1 MFDLSRISDNNKP
14 QGMTNLDITIPP
26 LVPAM
31 TLRDAVLFPKAMMPL
46 RIFEARYRQML
57 EDVLSGNRM
66 FALAGVR
73 VEEDPSK
80 GDREVP
86 FDVATVG
93 VIRISKKHDDGTSF
107 VLLQGIERVK
117 IRSVRN
123 HGPYPMLEVEPMK
136 TKIDDSSLGVRKEL
150 VAQLERNRNLGGEVT
165 DEMMDFLNPL
175 EDDVAFVNL
184 AAFTL
189 CKHALR
195 KQAMLEVSCL
205 GKRANMLL
213 DDLLREN
220 EKLSL
225 LKQARGDTPF
235 DDIDLN

>member
-1 MFDLSRISDNNKP
+1 MFDLSGISDNNKF
-14 QGMTNLDITIPP
+14 QGMTKLDIKIPP

-93 VIRISKKHDDGTSF
+93 VIRISQ
-107 VLLQGIERVK
+107 L
-117 IRSVRN
+117 IR
-123 HGPYPMLEVEPMK
+123 
-136 TKIDDSSLGVRKEL
+136 
-150 VAQLERNRNLGGEVT
+150 
-165 DEMMDFLNPL
+165 
-175 EDDVAFVNL
+175 
-184 AAFTL
+184 
-189 CKHALR
+189 
-195 KQAMLEVSCL
+195 
-205 GKRANMLL
+205 
-213 DDLLREN
+213 
-220 EKLSL
+220 
-225 LKQARGDTPF
+225 
-235 DDIDLN
+235 

>member
-1 MFDLSRISDNNKP
+1 
-14 QGMTNLDITIPP
+14 MTEFEIEIPP

-31 TLRDAVLFPKAMMPL
+31 TLRDVVLFPKAMMPL
-46 RIFEARYRQML
+46 RIFEPRYRQML

-66 FALAGVR
+66 FALAGIR
-73 VEEDPSK
+73 SDDNPSVEGPEI
-80 GDREVP
+80 P

-93 VIRISKKHDDGTSF
+93 VIRISKKHEDGTSF

-117 IRSVRN
+117 ISSVLYD
-123 HGPYPMLEVEPMK
+123 GPYPMLKVEPLK
-136 TKIDDSSLGVRKEL
+136 TQVDDSSSGLRQKL
-150 VAQLERNRNLGGEVT
+150 ILQLKRNMKLGGEVT

-189 CKHALR
+189 CKHTLR
-195 KQAMLEVSCL
+195 KQAMLEVSSL

-220 EKLSL
+220 ERLALLRKAIGDLSSE
-225 LKQARGDTPF
+225 DF
-235 DDIDLN
+235 DCN

>member
-1 MFDLSRISDNNKP
+1 
-14 QGMTNLDITIPP
+14 MTSQEIDIPTFI
-26 LVPAM
+26 PAM
-31 TLRDAVLFPKAMMPL
+31 TLRDVVLFPKAMMPL

-73 VEEDPSK
+73 VDDNPSK
-80 GDREVP
+80 ADQEVP

-107 VLLQGIERVK
+107 VLLQGIERVR
-117 IRSVRN
+117 IRSISN
-123 HGPYPMLEVEPMK
+123 EGPYPMLEVEPMK
-136 TKIDDSSLGVRKEL
+136 TNIDDSSSGVRQEL
-150 VAQLERNRNLGGEVT
+150 VTQLVRNQKLGGEVT

-189 CKHALR
+189 CKHTLR
-195 KQAMLEVSCL
+195 KQEMLEVSSL

-220 EKLSL
+220 ERLSL
-225 LKQARGDTPF
+225 LRKAIGDIPTEDF
-235 DDIDLN
+235 DSN

>member
-1 MFDLSRISDNNKP
+1 
-14 QGMTNLDITIPP
+14 MTDFEIEIPP

-73 VEEDPSK
+73 VEDAPSAE
-80 GDREVP
+80 GLEVP

-93 VIRISKKHDDGTSF
+93 VIRVSKKHEDGTSF
-107 VLLQGIERVK
+107 VLLQGIERVR
-117 IRSVRN
+117 IRSVL
-123 HGPYPMLEVEPMK
+123 HDEPYPMLKVEPMK
-136 TKIDDSSLGVRKEL
+136 TQVDDSSSGLRQKL
-150 VAQLERNRNLGGEVT
+150 VFQLKRNMKLGGEVT

-184 AAFTL
+184 AAFAL
-189 CKHALR
+189 CKHTLR
-195 KQAMLEVSCL
+195 KQAMLEVSSL

-220 EKLSL
+220 ERLDL
-225 LKQARGDTPF
+225 LRKAIGDVPSEDF
-235 DDIDLN
+235 DSN

>member
-1 MFDLSRISDNNKP
+1 
-14 QGMTNLDITIPP
+14 MTKLEIDIPP
-26 LVPAM
+26 FVPAM

-57 EDVLSGNRM
+57 DDVLSGNRM

-73 VEEDPSK
+73 VEDDPAET
-80 GDREVP
+80 GREIP

-93 VIRISKKHDDGTSF
+93 VIRISKKHEDGTSF
-107 VLLQGIERVK
+107 VLLQGIERVR
-117 IRSVRN
+117 IRSIN
-123 HGPYPMLEVEPMK
+123 SEGPYPMLEVEPMK
-136 TKIDDSSLGVRKEL
+136 TKVDDSSLGVRQEL
-150 VAQLERNRNLGGEVT
+150 VVQLKRNLKLGGEVT

-189 CKHALR
+189 CKHTLR
-195 KQAMLEVSCL
+195 KQAMLEVSTL

-220 EKLSL
+220 ERLDL
-225 LKQARGDTPF
+225 LKKAIGDVPSEDF
-235 DDIDLN
+235 DSN

>member
-1 MFDLSRISDNNKP
+1 
-14 QGMTNLDITIPP
+14 MTKLEIDIPP
-26 LVPAM
+26 FVPAM

-57 EDVLSGNRM
+57 DDVLSGNRM
-66 FALAGVR
+66 FALAGIR
-73 VEEDPSK
+73 VEDDPSEME
-80 GDREVP
+80 REIP

-93 VIRISKKHDDGTSF
+93 VIRISKKHEDGTSF
-107 VLLQGIERVK
+107 VLLQGIERVR
-117 IRSVRN
+117 IRSIN
-123 HGPYPMLEVEPMK
+123 SEGPYPMLEVEPMK
-136 TKIDDSSLGVRKEL
+136 TKVDDSSLGVRQEL
-150 VAQLERNRNLGGEVT
+150 VVQLKRNLKLGGEVT

-189 CKHALR
+189 CKHTLR
-195 KQAMLEVSCL
+195 KQAMLEVSTL

-220 EKLSL
+220 ERLAL
-225 LKQARGDTPF
+225 LRKAIGDIPSEDF
-235 DDIDLN
+235 DSN